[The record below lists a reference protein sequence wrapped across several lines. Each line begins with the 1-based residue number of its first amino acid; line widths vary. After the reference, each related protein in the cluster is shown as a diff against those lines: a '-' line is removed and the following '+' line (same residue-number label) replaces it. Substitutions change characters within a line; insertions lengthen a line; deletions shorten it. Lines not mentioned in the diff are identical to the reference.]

1 MVRKKFSKKE
11 IAIGTACTLCTLLIL
26 SLYVWHQTESV
37 SLGYDSAELEQRV
50 IQLEKEVEKLET
62 IKSSLLTLD
71 RVENIARNRLHLSE
85 PKDEQI
91 VYQEIDKEHE
101 EKK

>member
-11 IAIGTACTLCTLLIL
+11 IVIGIAFTLFTLLIL

-37 SLGYDSAELEQRV
+37 SLGYDSAELEHRV

-71 RVENIARNRLHLSE
+71 RVENIARDKLKLSE
-85 PKDEQI
+85 PKDKQI
-91 VYQEIDKEHE
+91 IYEDIEKER
-101 EKK
+101 

>member
-1 MVRKKFSKKE
+1 MVRKKFNKKE
-11 IAIGTACTLCTLLIL
+11 IATVTGCTLFALLIL

-62 IKSSLLTLD
+62 VKSSLLTLD
-71 RVENIARNRLHLSE
+71 RVEKIARDKLKLSE
-85 PKDEQI
+85 PKDEQV
-91 VYQEIDKEHE
+91 VYMDIEKER
-101 EKK
+101 

>member
-11 IAIGTACTLCTLLIL
+11 IFVGIGCTLFALLIL

-37 SLGYDSAELEQRV
+37 SLGYDSAELEYRV

-62 IKSSLLTLD
+62 VKSSLLTLE
-71 RVENIARNRLHLSE
+71 RVENIARNKLKLSE
-85 PKDEQI
+85 PKEEQI
-91 VYQEIDKEHE
+91 VYENIEKER
-101 EKK
+101 

>member
-11 IAIGTACTLCTLLIL
+11 IAIWVVCILFALCIL

-37 SLGYDSAELEQRV
+37 SLGYDSAELEYRV
-50 IQLEKEVEKLET
+50 IQLEKEVEELET

-71 RVENIARNRLHLSE
+71 RVEDIARNKLKLSE
-85 PKDEQI
+85 PKEEQI
-91 VYQEIDKEHE
+91 VYEEIER
-101 EKK
+101 KK

>member
-11 IAIGTACTLCTLLIL
+11 IAIGVACTLFALLIL
-26 SLYVWHQTESV
+26 SLYIWHQTESV

-62 IKSSLLTLD
+62 VKSNLLVLE
-71 RVENIARNRLHLSE
+71 RVENIARDKLKLTE
-85 PKDEQI
+85 PKDDQI
-91 VYQEIDKEHE
+91 VYRDIDKEH
-101 EKK
+101 

>member
-11 IAIGTACTLCTLLIL
+11 IATVIACTLFALLIL

-62 IKSSLLTLD
+62 VKSSLLTLD
-71 RVENIARNRLHLSE
+71 RVEKIAREKLKLSE
-85 PKDEQI
+85 PKEEQV
-91 VYQEIDKEHE
+91 VYMDIEKER
-101 EKK
+101 

>member
-11 IAIGTACTLCTLLIL
+11 ITIGIACTLFALLIL

-50 IQLEKEVEKLET
+50 LQLEKEVEKLET
-62 IKSSLLTLD
+62 VKANLLMLD
-71 RVENIARNRLHLSE
+71 RVESIARGRLKLSE
-85 PKDEQI
+85 PKEEQI
-91 VYQEIDKEHE
+91 VYQDIDSENQ
-101 EKK
+101 

>member
-1 MVRKKFSKKE
+1 MVRKKLSKKE
-11 IAIGTACTLCTLLIL
+11 IATGIACTLFALLIL

-62 IKSSLLTLD
+62 VKSSLLTLD
-71 RVENIARNRLHLSE
+71 RVENIARDKLDLSE
-85 PKDEQI
+85 PKEEQV
-91 VYQEIDKEHE
+91 VYVDIKKER
-101 EKK
+101 